1 MDRSRGRYYSRR
13 DVRFMNSLNGELIGD
28 IIEQSVVVYKINAS
42 QTKSSVYGESIDKV
56 YYPGLQIDCL
66 VESDPQTTN
75 YEGFGP
81 DVKKGT
87 VFRFHQKLCEL
98 KNVYPEIGDIVLWEN
113 TFFEISNIVEN
124 QFLGGQP
131 EKNYSLLCNAHYTR
145 KSKLNI
151 TQRNIQ

>member
-1 MDRSRGRYYSRR
+1 MERSRGRYFSRR
-13 DVRFMNSLNGELIGD
+13 DVRFMNSLNGELLSD
-28 IIEQSVVVYKINAS
+28 IIEQGVIIYKINPS
-42 QTKSSVYGESIDKV
+42 QTKSTVYGENMDKV
-56 YYPGLQIDCL
+56 YFAGVETSCL

-98 KNVYPEIGDIVLWEN
+98 KDIYPEIGDIVFWEN

-131 EKNYSLLCNAHYTR
+131 EKNYSLLCNAHMTR

-151 TQRNIQ
+151 VPRV

>member
-1 MDRSRGRYYSRR
+1 MERSRGRYFSRR
-13 DVRFMNSLNGELIGD
+13 DVRFMNSLNGELMLN
-28 IIEQSVVVYKINAS
+28 IIEQIIVVYKINPE
-42 QTKSSVYGESIDKV
+42 QTKSTVYGESVNKV
-56 YYPGLQIDCL
+56 YYTGVETSCL
-66 VESDPQTTN
+66 VESDPQSTS

-87 VFRFHQKLCEL
+87 IFRFHQKLCEA
-98 KNVYPEIGDIVLWEN
+98 KEIYPEIGDIVMWEN

-131 EKNYSLLCNAHYTR
+131 EKNYSLLCNAHMTR

-151 TQRNIQ
+151 VPRTQ

>member
-1 MDRSRGRYYSRR
+1 MDNSRGRYYTRR
-13 DVRFMNSLNGELIGD
+13 DVRFMNSLNGELMSD
-28 IIEQSVVVYKINAS
+28 IIEQFVVIYKINPNETQS
-42 QTKSSVYGESIDKV
+42 TIYGESMEKI
-56 YYPGLQIDCL
+56 YYPGLEISCL

-87 VFRFHQKLCEL
+87 VFRFHQKLCEI
-98 KNVYPEIGDIVLWEN
+98 KKVYPEVGDIVLWEHAY
-113 TFFEISNIVEN
+113 FEISNIVEN

-131 EKNYSLLCNAHYTR
+131 EKNYSLLCNAHLSR

-151 TQRNIQ
+151 TPRAH

>member
-1 MDRSRGRYYSRR
+1 MERSRGRYFSRR
-13 DVRFMNSLNGELIGD
+13 DVRFMNSLNGELMLN
-28 IIEQSVVVYKINAS
+28 IIEQIIVVYKINPE
-42 QTKSSVYGESIDKV
+42 QTKSTIYGESMNKV
-56 YYPGLQIDCL
+56 YYTGVETSCL
-66 VESDPQTTN
+66 VESDPQSTS

-87 VFRFHQKLCEL
+87 IFRFHQKLCEA
-98 KNVYPEIGDIVLWEN
+98 KDIYPEIGDIVMWEN

-131 EKNYSLLCNAHYTR
+131 EKNYSLLCNAHMTR

-151 TQRNIQ
+151 VPRTQ

>member
-1 MDRSRGRYYSRR
+1 
-13 DVRFMNSLNGELIGD
+13 MNSLNGELMLN
-28 IIEQSVVVYKINAS
+28 IIEQIIVVYKINPD
-42 QTKSSVYGESIDKV
+42 QTKSTIYGEAMNKV
-56 YYPGLQIDCL
+56 YYSGVETSCL
-66 VESDPQTTN
+66 VESDPQSTS

-87 VFRFHQKLCEL
+87 IFRFHQKLCEA
-98 KNVYPEIGDIVLWEN
+98 KEIYPEIGDIVMWEN

-131 EKNYSLLCNAHYTR
+131 EKNYSLLCNAHMTR

-151 TQRNIQ
+151 VPRTQ